1 MNDLGKAYRRLI
13 RRYDEL
19 DDLRNGFGK
28 KSWLASFIKR
38 LFSKNKEAM
47 IARQRGIKND

>member
-1 MNDLGKAYRRLI
+1 MNNLDKAYRRLI

-38 LFSKNKEAM
+38 LFLHRK
-47 IARQRGIKND
+47 